1 MPGGGKLKTA
11 TNVDG
16 SYDINNRGDIS
27 FGANLDQDTDGD
39 NVDDTAVYV
48 LARDGNVAGGP
59 RVSGTLKLV
68 VRTGTLIP
76 GIGKV
81 SKVGIAPA
89 PFPVITGGMMNDNG
103 RMLVWVTTTEG
114 ASVLL
119 LAHPQD

>member
-1 MPGGGKLKTA
+1 MPGGGKFKTA

-27 FGANLDQDTDGD
+27 FGANLDQDTDHD
-39 NVDDTAVYV
+39 SVDDTAVYV
-48 LARDGNVAGGP
+48 LARAGDLAAGP

-68 VRTGTLIP
+68 VRTGTFIP
-76 GIGKV
+76 GVGKV
-81 SKVGIAPA
+81 RKVGIAPA
-89 PFPVITGGMMNDNG
+89 PFPIITGGMMNDNG
-103 RMLVWVTTTEG
+103 RMLVWVTTTDD